1 MPQSR
6 PDIGFIE
13 SKTNSLPSP
22 VFLFPMKYS
31 PSILLLSIG
40 IFLAHSGELQA
51 QNTKEEKMKVE
62 VWSDVVCPFC
72 YIGKTHFDKALAQF
86 AENENIEFVWK
97 SFQLNPN
104 LKTNLDQNLY
114 EHLAESKGIAVE
126 QAKGMGSHAAQM
138 GAQSG
143 LELNFDKSVVANSFN
158 AHRLIHFAKSKGLQ
172 QEMKSRLFKAYFTEG
187 KNIDDTETLIA
198 LAKEIGLNGED
209 AKAVLESNKYA
220 SDVNNDI
227 NESQQ
232 LGVRGVPFFV
242 FDRKYA
248 VSGAQ
253 PAEAFLQ
260 NLEKS
265 FSEWR
270 KANPNVELQ
279 VSEGAVC
286 EPNKACD

>member
-1 MPQSR
+1 
-6 PDIGFIE
+6 
-13 SKTNSLPSP
+13 
-22 VFLFPMKYS
+22 MKYLPVVLFVS
-31 PSILLLSIG
+31 L
-40 IFLAHSGELQA
+40 FLNSGMLKG
-51 QNTKEEKMKVE
+51 QNTKEEKMKIE

-72 YIGKTHFDKALAQF
+72 YIGKTHFDEALAQF
-86 AENENIEFVWK
+86 AEKENIEFVWK

-114 EHLAESKGIAVE
+114 EHLSESKGIPVE

-138 GAQSG
+138 GKSAG
-143 LELNFDKSVVANSFN
+143 LDLKFDECVVANSFN
-158 AHRLIHFAKSKGLQ
+158 AHRLIHFAKANGKQ

-187 KNIDDTETLIA
+187 KNIDDAETLIA
-198 LAKEIGLNGED
+198 LAKEIGLDADE
-209 AKAVLESNKYA
+209 AKAVLGSDKYA
-220 SDVNNDI
+220 EAVRSDI
-227 NESQQ
+227 QESQQ

-248 VSGAQ
+248 ISGAQ
-253 PAEAFLQ
+253 PTEAFTET
-260 NLEKS
+260 LEKS

-286 EPNKACD
+286 EPSKTCD

>member
-1 MPQSR
+1 
-6 PDIGFIE
+6 
-13 SKTNSLPSP
+13 
-22 VFLFPMKYS
+22 MKYS
-31 PSILLLSIG
+31 PFVLLLSFG
-40 IFLAHSGELQA
+40 IFLMHSGKMEA

-72 YIGKTHFDKALAQF
+72 YIGKTHFDEALAKF
-86 AENENIEFVWK
+86 AEKENMEFEWK

-104 LKTNLDQNLY
+104 LKTNLDQTLY
-114 EHLAESKGIAVE
+114 EHLSESKGISVE
-126 QAKGMGSHAAQM
+126 QAKGMGSHASQM
-138 GAQSG
+138 GTQSG

-158 AHRLIHFAKSKGLQ
+158 SHRLIHFAKANGKQ
-172 QEMKSRLFKAYFTEG
+172 QEMKARLFKAYFTEG
-187 KNIDDTETLIA
+187 KNIDDAETLIA
-198 LAKEIGLNGED
+198 LATEIGLNADE
-209 AKAVLESNKYA
+209 AKSVLESDKYA
-220 SDVNNDI
+220 SDVNDDI

-253 PAEAFLQ
+253 QTEAFLET
-260 NLEKS
+260 LEKS
-265 FSEWR
+265 FAEWR